1 MPSPVAHRETLV
13 DFKVTALG
21 DNPHQTARVLTM
33 HQAGASRERII
44 EVGHWMRSWT
54 AQDVDRILANHRAT
68 VPEPPDP
75 RPHSVFPT
83 SARTVLVS
91 ANEAA
96 VSHRICQAMTNEE
109 IAGDLGMSP
118 HTVKTHV
125 RNVLRKAECRDRVAL
140 VVAIYSGKVALTQEE
155 R

>member
-21 DNPHQTARVLTM
+21 DN
-33 HQAGASRERII
+33 
-44 EVGHWMRSWT
+44 
-54 AQDVDRILANHRAT
+54 
-68 VPEPPDP
+68 PPDP